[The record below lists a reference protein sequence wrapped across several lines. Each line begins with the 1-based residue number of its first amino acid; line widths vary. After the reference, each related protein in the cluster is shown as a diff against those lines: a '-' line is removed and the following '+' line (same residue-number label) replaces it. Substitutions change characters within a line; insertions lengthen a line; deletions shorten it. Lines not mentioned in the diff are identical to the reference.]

1 MLDTGNTFFKAA
13 SGLMMRPSDNL
24 FFLMY
29 SQTFLVTSVRGSVDL
44 PQIAASSVLSFFGA
58 KMPLPAFFLP
68 LALLAALPAA
78 FFVALSVAFVAF
90 VIVGFFVF
98 VVATVV
104 FVVTAVFV
112 VVVIAIEEVQTRL
125 SLE

>member
-1 MLDTGNTFFKAA
+1 
-13 SGLMMRPSDNL
+13 
-24 FFLMY
+24 MY

-58 KMPLPAFFLP
+58 KMPLPAFFMAAAIFLP

-78 FFVALSVAFVAF
+78 FIVALFVF
-90 VIVGFFVF
+90 VI

-112 VVVIAIEEVQTRL
+112 VVVIAIEEVQ
-125 SLE
+125 

>member
-1 MLDTGNTFFKAA
+1 
-13 SGLMMRPSDNL
+13 
-24 FFLMY
+24 MY

-58 KMPLPAFFLP
+58 KMPLPAFFM
-68 LALLAALPAA
+68 AAA

-98 VVATVV
+98 VIVVATVV
-104 FVVTAVFV
+104 FVV
-112 VVVIAIEEVQTRL
+112 
-125 SLE
+125 

>member
-1 MLDTGNTFFKAA
+1 
-13 SGLMMRPSDNL
+13 
-24 FFLMY
+24 MY
-29 SQTFLVTSVRGSVDL
+29 SQTFFVTSVRGSVDL

-58 KMPLPAFFLP
+58 KSPTPFFFMAAATFLP

-98 VVATVV
+98 VIVVATV
-104 FVVTAVFV
+104 VFV

-125 SLE
+125 SLEP

>member
-1 MLDTGNTFFKAA
+1 
-13 SGLMMRPSDNL
+13 
-24 FFLMY
+24 MY
-29 SQTFLVTSVRGSVDL
+29 SQTFFVTSVRGSVDL

-58 KMPLPAFFLP
+58 KMPLPSFFMAAATFLP

-90 VIVGFFVF
+90 VV
-98 VVATVV
+98 VVATV
-104 FVVTAVFV
+104 VFV

-125 SLE
+125 SLEP

>member
-1 MLDTGNTFFKAA
+1 
-13 SGLMMRPSDNL
+13 
-24 FFLMY
+24 MY

-58 KMPLPAFFLP
+58 KIPLPAFFMAAAIFLP

-78 FFVALSVAFVAF
+78 FFVALSV
-90 VIVGFFVF
+90 GFFVF
-98 VVATVV
+98 VIVVATV
-104 FVVTAVFV
+104 VFV

-125 SLE
+125 SLEP

>member
-1 MLDTGNTFFKAA
+1 
-13 SGLMMRPSDNL
+13 
-24 FFLMY
+24 MY

-58 KMPLPAFFLP
+58 KMPLPAFFMAAAIFLP

-78 FFVALSVAFVAF
+78 FIVAFVAF

-98 VVATVV
+98 VIVVATV
-104 FVVTAVFV
+104 VFV
-112 VVVIAIEEVQTRL
+112 VVVIAIE
-125 SLE
+125 